1 MPASIPL
8 VRLNQNDIR
17 AQTRMFGSLRLCL
30 KRICQSD
37 WFRALFLGLAG
48 VLVHAPALQGQRI
61 WDDQYLSHD
70 NPFIKSPLLIL
81 ETFRHHLFLDS
92 FSAHY
97 RPFQNISFILDYYFW
112 NTDEFGFHLT
122 NTLLHAGSGILL
134 YFLGRYLLASF
145 LFRNR
150 SIFVQ
155 HRAQK
160 RLPWTSN
167 IAFVVALIWVVHPVH
182 SAAVDYISGRA
193 DSLAFFFAAAGW
205 LLFVKAEALSKRFVR
220 PVIYGLAASC
230 GMLAL
235 LSREIACI
243 WIALFVAHLLWIE
256 RRILFRRRLGA
267 VACCVAVVAIY
278 TGLRQLPEER
288 STGPAQAGWSAPVR
302 VMLMARALGDYTR
315 LMIFPANLHM
325 ERTVV
330 EPVSWRSNPDWRN
343 TISIEY
349 LSILGLI
356 CFAVFVY
363 GASRRGR
370 GQRARIFGACWFFA
384 AYLPISNIAQLNAT
398 VAEHWLYLPSVGLLV
413 SLAGWAIEM
422 PAHWRRVIN
431 CAAVF
436 IVVAFGTCSFIRS
449 GDWANEEIF
458 YKRTLAA
465 GGNSGRVSVNLAQ
478 IYARHGD
485 YAAAEKLLNGILK
498 STPDYPTARNTLA
511 ALLRLEG
518 KKGEAETLLN
528 STVKLAAKT
537 RRDYPRTWLA
547 ALSLAQLKHEA
558 KDDEAALKILKDART
573 AYPHVWELISFESEL
588 RRVTQGPEAA
598 ISIIEKFVSA
608 NWWHHGAV
616 LALGHLYAQKNDA
629 ERAEAELRLASRLD
643 VHDAES
649 LRLIALIRLNQKR
662 FEEAAKIQRSAIARQ
677 PDQPSQYVLLSNIL
691 ERMGRTD
698 EARAAL
704 AEVSRLRAI
713 AQTSSSQSL

>member
-220 PVIYGLAASC
+220 PVIYGLAASF
-230 GMLAL
+230 A
-235 LSREIACI
+235 
-243 WIALFVAHLLWIE
+243 
-256 RRILFRRRLGA
+256 
-267 VACCVAVVAIY
+267 
-278 TGLRQLPEER
+278 
-288 STGPAQAGWSAPVR
+288 
-302 VMLMARALGDYTR
+302 
-315 LMIFPANLHM
+315 FP
-325 ERTVV
+325 
-330 EPVSWRSNPDWRN
+330 RN
-343 TISIEY
+343 
-349 LSILGLI
+349 
-356 CFAVFVY
+356 C
-363 GASRRGR
+363 
-370 GQRARIFGACWFFA
+370 
-384 AYLPISNIAQLNAT
+384 
-398 VAEHWLYLPSVGLLV
+398 LYLDRSFC
-413 SLAGWAIEM
+413 
-422 PAHWRRVIN
+422 
-431 CAAVF
+431 CA
-436 IVVAFGTCSFIRS
+436 SFV
-449 GDWANEEIF
+449 D
-458 YKRTLAA
+458 
-465 GGNSGRVSVNLAQ
+465 
-478 IYARHGD
+478 
-485 YAAAEKLLNGILK
+485 
-498 STPDYPTARNTLA
+498 
-511 ALLRLEG
+511 
-518 KKGEAETLLN
+518 
-528 STVKLAAKT
+528 
-537 RRDYPRTWLA
+537 
-547 ALSLAQLKHEA
+547 
-558 KDDEAALKILKDART
+558 
-573 AYPHVWELISFESEL
+573 
-588 RRVTQGPEAA
+588 
-598 ISIIEKFVSA
+598 
-608 NWWHHGAV
+608 
-616 LALGHLYAQKNDA
+616 
-629 ERAEAELRLASRLD
+629 
-643 VHDAES
+643 
-649 LRLIALIRLNQKR
+649 
-662 FEEAAKIQRSAIARQ
+662 
-677 PDQPSQYVLLSNIL
+677 
-691 ERMGRTD
+691 
-698 EARAAL
+698 
-704 AEVSRLRAI
+704 
-713 AQTSSSQSL
+713 

>member
-1 MPASIPL
+1 
-8 VRLNQNDIR
+8 
-17 AQTRMFGSLRLCL
+17 
-30 KRICQSD
+30 
-37 WFRALFLGLAG
+37 
-48 VLVHAPALQGQRI
+48 
-61 WDDQYLSHD
+61 
-70 NPFIKSPLLIL
+70 
-81 ETFRHHLFLDS
+81 LFLDS

-97 RPFQNISFILDYYFW
+97 RPFQNISFIFDYYFW

-134 YFLGRYLLASF
+134 YFLGRYLLSSF
-145 LFRNR
+145 LFRDR

-155 HRAQK
+155 RRAQK
-160 RLPWTSN
+160 RLPWISN
-167 IAFVVALIWVVHPVH
+167 AAFVVALIWVVHPVH

-205 LLFVKAEALSKRFVR
+205 LLFVKAEVVGSNRFVR

-230 GMLAL
+230 GLLAL

-243 WIALFVAHLLWIE
+243 WIVLFVAHLLWIG
-256 RRILFRRRLGA
+256 RRIPFRRRLGA
-267 VACCVAVVAIY
+267 VTCCVALVAIY
-278 TGLRQLPEER
+278 AGLRQLPEER
-288 STGPAQAGWSAPVR
+288 PTGPAQAGWSAPVR
-302 VMLMARALGDYTR
+302 GMLMARALGDYTR
-315 LMIFPANLHM
+315 LMVFPANLHM

-330 EPVSWRSNPDWRN
+330 EPVSWRSNADWRN
-343 TISIEY
+343 TISVEY

-363 GASRRGR
+363 GASRRGP

-413 SLAGWAIEM
+413 FLAGWAIDV
-422 PAHWRRVIN
+422 PTQWRRLIN
-431 CAAVF
+431 YAAV
-436 IVVAFGTCSFIRS
+436 IVVVALGTRSFVRS

-478 IYARHGD
+478 IYARRGD
-485 YAAAEKLLNGILK
+485 YSAAEKLLNGILK

-518 KKGEAETLLN
+518 KKAEAETLLN
-528 STVKLAAKT
+528 STVKLAAQT

-558 KDDEAALKILKDART
+558 KNDESALKILKDART
-573 AYPHVWELISFESEL
+573 AYPRVWELISFESEL

-598 ISIIEKFVSA
+598 ISIIEEFVRA
-608 NWWHHGAV
+608 NWWHHGAT

-629 ERAEAELRLASRLD
+629 DRAEAQLRLASRLD

-704 AEVSRLRAI
+704 AEVSRLRTI